1 MFSIWLAGTVSLNL
15 LIISPQPS
23 INLRKYDRKE
33 SETIPVNAVFV
44 FFLKADRGSVRD
56 GVTDRI
62 SALVGK
68 RGSGLISWGPGWS
81 REERRAPLIS
91 PMGPPGYWPSSGMNE
106 MAFAVHS

>member
-33 SETIPVNAVFV
+33 SETIPVNAVF

-62 SALVGK
+62 SA
-68 RGSGLISWGPGWS
+68 
-81 REERRAPLIS
+81 
-91 PMGPPGYWPSSGMNE
+91 
-106 MAFAVHS
+106 